1 MPVMQKGDPP
11 GAGSAPGSKAS
22 PGRLAAVW
30 AGLPTRARLILVV
43 LAIDVIAAILSCG
56 VIVATARRAVQ
67 VEMKATRTTVE
78 PLVSDTI
85 SLAKDLTPD
94 ALLHSL
100 DLRFQGLRHV
110 RVSIFDAQGRR
121 AGYFVRQPRRE
132 THEAP
137 DWFVALIKPV
147 PQQHELPI
155 EIGNVRIGT
164 AVITTEPLDEIDEV
178 WSYAKS
184 LALASLL
191 LNLSVL
197 VALSVA
203 FGRVLKPLEGVA
215 EGLTQLERH
224 DYTARL
230 APPNSRELS
239 VIAERFDSLAEALG
253 DARAANGRLTR
264 QLLTAQDDERR
275 RIALELHDEF
285 GPCLFALEANAA
297 SVARIAEGPSEP
309 DRGKL
314 VARAGEISGIVAQVQ
329 ARNRELLN
337 ALRPHGLGQVPLAE
351 CLGLLIRDFSR
362 RHPATRF
369 EGEFRTLARGYGD
382 VVDLTVFRCV
392 QESMTNAVRH
402 GEARR
407 VWTEVRD
414 QPAAP
419 REAPPAQ
426 RALFITVRDDGA
438 GFSADHGV
446 GLGLSGMRERVEAL
460 DGRFDLD
467 KTGPGAVVRI
477 VIPIEP
483 QEAADPEPAADDALP
498 SPGSLPSSVTA

>member
-1 MPVMQKGDPP
+1 MPVMQKDAPLAAGP
-11 GAGSAPGSKAS
+11 GAVA
-22 PGRLAAVW
+22 PGRLAAFW

-43 LAIDVIAAILSCG
+43 LAIDVVAAILSCG
-56 VIVATARRAVQ
+56 VIVVTARRAVQ

-85 SLAKDLTPD
+85 SLARDLTPD
-94 ALLHSL
+94 ALLHAL
-100 DLRFQGLRHV
+100 DLRFQVLRHV
-110 RVSIFDAQGRR
+110 RVSIFDARGRR
-121 AGYFVRQPRRE
+121 AGYLLQHRRSDA
-132 THEAP
+132 HEAP
-137 DWFVALIKPV
+137 AWFVALIKPV
-147 PQQHELPI
+147 PEQHELPI
-155 EIGNVRIGT
+155 DVGNVRIGT

-178 WSYAKS
+178 WNYAKS

-191 LNLSVL
+191 LNLAVL
-197 VALSVA
+197 VALYVA

-215 EGLTQLERH
+215 AGLTQLERH

-239 VIAERFDSLAEALG
+239 VIAERFNSLAGALG
-253 DARAANGRLTR
+253 EARAANGRLTR

-275 RIALELHDEF
+275 RIALELHDAF

-351 CLGLLIRDFSR
+351 CLALLIRDFSR
-362 RHPATRF
+362 RHPMTRF

-402 GEARR
+402 GDARR
-407 VWTEVRD
+407 VWAEVREAAASGAGA
-414 QPAAP
+414 PAL
-419 REAPPAQ
+419 
-426 RALFITVRDDGA
+426 RAVSITVRDDGA

-460 DGRFDLD
+460 DGRFELD
-467 KTGPGAVVRI
+467 KAGPGAVVRI

-483 QEAADPEPAADDALP
+483 ETADPDPAADDALP
-498 SPGSLPSSVTA
+498 APGSLPSSVTA